1 MRHAIKAI
9 SLFFHLLFV
18 RFILHTSQS
27 HMRAPQWIPQ
37 RIGRLQNQQ
46 GAAYVCCS

>member
-18 RFILHTSQS
+18 HFILHTSQS
-27 HMRAPQWIPQ
+27 HKRAPNKWIPQ
-37 RIGRLQNQQ
+37 RIGRLQRNLQWV
-46 GAAYVCCS
+46 AYV